1 MSLCHLKTDPDLR
14 HGYKAKHG
22 VAEEPE
28 FRRPPEIET
37 LRAWSQ
43 LVVPDGPNRGKTFS
57 QVGPKWLA
65 QTRNRRMTAGWCQSL
80 RQYLLFIEDKQKKV
94 AMAAAVT
101 TDGTEPT
108 KKTVSAE
115 TVTARTEPAKEI
127 ISVETE
133 EVAALLHLQHPRP
146 RSPSRS
152 RSKPESLSKGVG

>member
-1 MSLCHLKTDPDLR
+1 
-14 HGYKAKHG
+14 
-22 VAEEPE
+22 
-28 FRRPPEIET
+28 
-37 LRAWSQ
+37 
-43 LVVPDGPNRGKTFS
+43 
-57 QVGPKWLA
+57 
-65 QTRNRRMTAGWCQSL
+65 
-80 RQYLLFIEDKQKKV
+80 LFIEDKQKKV

-127 ISVETE
+127 ISVGTE